1 MAPAKRQLPRTR
13 VQSRRDQIRRA
24 VRLFFFFSV
33 CDVKPMTAQA
43 KILNS
48 VAFFAIEQ
56 IEHALFTNKH
66 ASITFVVVVVVV
78 VVAASLFL

>member
-24 VRLFFFFSV
+24 VRLFFFSV

>member
-13 VQSRRDQIRRA
+13 VQSRRDQIRHA
-24 VRLFFFFSV
+24 VRLFFFSV

-78 VVAASLFL
+78 AASLLL

>member
-24 VRLFFFFSV
+24 VRLFFFFFSV

-78 VVAASLFL
+78 AASLLL

>member
-24 VRLFFFFSV
+24 VRLFFFSV

-66 ASITFVVVVVVV
+66 ASITFVVVVVV
-78 VVAASLFL
+78 AASLLL

>member
-1 MAPAKRQLPRTR
+1 
-13 VQSRRDQIRRA
+13 
-24 VRLFFFFSV
+24 
-33 CDVKPMTAQA
+33 MTAQA